1 MLKHTILAATFAIA
15 LFSALG
21 NARADAIAWDKILGV
36 KQNKLSAEQKTRIAK
51 NLNRIN
57 NTRGCQ
63 GTLANCLA
71 KGDMTARRHAGFVA
85 RMVRKNKDD
94 KTIEQGV
101 KARAES
107 AFPEEIFNIDLT
119 DHPHKGN
126 PKAKVVIVEYACFE
140 CPFCAHLAPRL
151 KNLSKKFGDKI
162 VHYYKFYPVRSH
174 KRGVPSALAGLAAHR
189 QGKFWQMHDFMYRNR
204 ADLSDDDLTNYAQKS
219 GLDIVQFKAAIKDTK
234 AMRQIERDKLEGMR
248 FGIEGTP
255 TFFIN
260 GKMFIGQQD
269 YEEILDRIAEEID
282 IIEDRIK

>member
-1 MLKHTILAATFAIA
+1 MLKHAILTATFAVA
-15 LFSALG
+15 LLGALG

-36 KQNKLSAEQKTRIAK
+36 KVKKLSAEQKARIEK
-51 NLNRIN
+51 NLKRIN
-57 NTRGCQ
+57 NTRGCK

-107 AFPEEIFNIDLT
+107 AFPEETFNIDLT
-119 DHPHKGN
+119 DHPYKGN

-140 CPFCAHLAPRL
+140 CPFCAHLAPKL
-151 KNLSKKFGDKI
+151 KNLHQKFGNKV

-174 KRGVPSALAGLAAHR
+174 KRGVPAALAGLAAHR
-189 QGKFWQMHDFMYRNR
+189 QGRFWQMHDLMYQNR
-204 ADLSDDDLTNYAQKS
+204 ADLGDDDLTTYAQKS
-219 GLDIVQFKAAIKDTK
+219 GLDIPRFKAAIKDTK

-269 YEEILDRIAEEID
+269 YEEILDRIAEEVD
-282 IIEDRIK
+282 IVEGRTK